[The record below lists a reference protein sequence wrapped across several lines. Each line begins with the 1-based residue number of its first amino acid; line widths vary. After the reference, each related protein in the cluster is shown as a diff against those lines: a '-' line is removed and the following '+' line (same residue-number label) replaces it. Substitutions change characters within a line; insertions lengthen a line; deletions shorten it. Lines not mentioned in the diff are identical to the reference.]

1 MKITVP
7 ISVGDFID
15 RYSILQ
21 IKYVNGLQVQD
32 EMEQYDKQRDLFSA
46 TSFTNYLSMF
56 LAVNERL
63 WKLEDAK
70 RNLDLVVG
78 CDDYI
83 EIAELITHLN
93 DLRYQIKKSAD
104 KHFGSEIQEKKSHN
118 N

>member
-1 MKITVP
+1 MKLNVP

-21 IKYVNGLQVQD
+21 IKYVNGLRVDD
-32 EMEQYDKQRDLFSA
+32 EMEQYNKLRDLFSA
-46 TSFTNYLSMF
+46 TSFTDYLVMF

-70 RNLDLVVG
+70 RNLELVVG
-78 CDDYI
+78 SDEYV

-104 KHFGSEIQEKKSHN
+104 KHFGSEIQEKKSHEQ
-118 N
+118 